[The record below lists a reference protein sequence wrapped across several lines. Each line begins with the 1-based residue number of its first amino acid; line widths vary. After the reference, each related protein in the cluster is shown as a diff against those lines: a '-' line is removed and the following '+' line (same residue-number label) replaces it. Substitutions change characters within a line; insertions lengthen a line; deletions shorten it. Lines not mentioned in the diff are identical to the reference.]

1 MLREAGATE
10 VHVKISS
17 PPIAHPC
24 FYGIDTSTHEELIAS
39 SHSVEE
45 IRQEI
50 GADTLSFL
58 SVEGLLKGIG
68 RKYDDSNCGQC
79 LACFTGKYPTEI
91 YQDTVLPHV
100 KEAVLTK

>member
-1 MLREAGATE
+1 ME
-10 VHVKISS
+10 SS
-17 PPIAHPC
+17 TMTTRFPSTTPRTADS
-24 FYGIDTSTHEELIAS
+24 FDTSTHEELIAS

-45 IRQEI
+45 IRQII

-58 SVEGLLKGIG
+58 SVDGLLKGVG
-68 RKYDDSNCGQC
+68 RTFEDTNCGQC

>member
-1 MLREAGATE
+1 MR
-10 VHVKISS
+10 ISS

-50 GADTLSFL
+50 GADSIAFL
-58 SVEGLLKGIG
+58 SVDGLMDGIG
-68 RKYDDSNCGQC
+68 RKYDDPQRGQC

-91 YQDTVLPHV
+91 YEDTVLPHV
-100 KEAVLTK
+100 KETALTK